1 MNQKPKKPLKRFHA
15 ILLALVSRWL
25 LGVAGIYILL
35 KCHRWSILGVGTIDD
50 VYVNFQIAM
59 WYVASIAALMPAAVS
74 IGSIIYFSDFK
85 RPFLVAFL
93 VSLGYQ
99 VVGFVSTLLRWTW
112 SAIPGIDPTVPVYG
126 ELAALFLLPCFSLFG
141 VWSPLGWLL
150 GKIRREREVR
160 CNDSQTK

>member
-1 MNQKPKKPLKRFHA
+1 MDKKPKKPLKRFHA
-15 ILLALVSRWL
+15 ILLAITSRWL

-50 VYVNFQIAM
+50 TYVNFQIAM

-74 IGSIIYFSDFK
+74 IGSIISFSDFK
-85 RPFLVAFL
+85 RPFLVAFI

-112 SAIPGIDPTVPVYG
+112 SAVGIDPTVPVYG
-126 ELAALFLLPCFSLFG
+126 ELAGLFLLPCFSLFG
-141 VWSPLGWLL
+141 VWWAIGPIGRFLN
-150 GKIRREREVR
+150 KIGRKR
-160 CNDSQTK
+160 QTDGAV